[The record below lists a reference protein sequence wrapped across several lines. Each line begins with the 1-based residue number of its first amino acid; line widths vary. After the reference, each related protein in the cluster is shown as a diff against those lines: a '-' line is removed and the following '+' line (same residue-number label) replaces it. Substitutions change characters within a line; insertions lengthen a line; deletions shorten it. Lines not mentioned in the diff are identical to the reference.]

1 MRVKDLA
8 PEELW
13 RSRYDSINDFERMLV
28 REGTTIV
35 KFYLHISGEEQLEK
49 FRERLERTDKY
60 WKWSKN
66 DMKEREHW
74 DEYQRAYEDAVERD
88 QHAVGAVVRRARGPS
103 LVPQLRR
110 RARAGR
116 DADGHGARVPGAAG
130 GREGLRR
137 ARARRRALTA
147 GRRPVPCLGRPPP
160 LASRRCPASARRS
173 RRSPPPCS
181 SASPPRAGR
190 GRASGPPG
198 TAAPPTCS
206 PPARPRSP
214 PRSPR
219 RGSSAPASMPGR
231 GASPG
236 ATARGS
242 SRRAG
247 PSSSAAPARARFA
260 RAPAGGAALPL
271 RRAGPRARPAAG
283 ADRRR
288 RPRGDGLAR
297 VPRAGALGPARP
309 PGRRSRAII
318 DSAVDTTHPDLAGVR
333 VIGDARVTDFHG
345 TAVASMAGARG
356 NAFGVAGIFPG
367 APLLSIGTPLRTASL
382 VRSISAAVRGG
393 ARVINMSLGSPSP
406 SFAMLVEIAYAIS
419 QDVLVVAAAGND
431 RFTVLPDGT
440 VNPVMFPA
448 AFPHVV
454 SVSSMG
460 PMGASSDFSTSNG
473 AVDVAAPGEG
483 VIAAVP
489 RGADPDG
496 NARRLR
502 APGRDEL
509 RRARRRGRRRLA
521 AGGALRARRRPGGR
535 PAAPHRRRPPARR
548 LGHGLRLRPDRHRRG
563 PGGRRAP
570 DRLDGGQ
577 RRHRVGRRPALRA
590 AGRVPAARA
599 RAHERRAGPGRP
611 LEGPGRRLSL
621 PDPRSLAACA
631 SRCAPRRAPTRA
643 SRCSAACGR
652 SIYRERGL
660 VAASARGPGRTERAV
675 VTNAGRRTQVGYA
688 VVYAPGRRGRRID
701 APYLLRIARS

>member
-1 MRVKDLA
+1 M
-8 PEELW
+8 
-13 RSRYDSINDFERMLV
+13 
-28 REGTTIV
+28 
-35 KFYLHISGEEQLEK
+35 
-49 FRERLERTDKY
+49 
-60 WKWSKN
+60 
-66 DMKEREHW
+66 
-74 DEYQRAYEDAVERD
+74 
-88 QHAVGAVVRRARGPS
+88 
-103 LVPQLRR
+103 
-110 RARAGR
+110 
-116 DADGHGARVPGAAG
+116 PG
-130 GREGLRR
+130 L
-137 ARARRRALTA
+137 
-147 GRRPVPCLGRPPP
+147 
-160 LASRRCPASARRS
+160 
-173 RRSPPPCS
+173 
-181 SASPPRAGR
+181 
-190 GRASGPPG
+190 
-198 TAAPPTCS
+198 
-206 PPARPRSP
+206 
-214 PRSPR
+214 
-219 RGSSAPASMPGR
+219 SAPSAT
-231 GASPG
+231 GA
-236 ATARGS
+236 
-242 SRRAG
+242 
-247 PSSSAAPARARFA
+247 
-260 RAPAGGAALPL
+260 PL
-271 RRAGPRARPAAG
+271 T
-283 ADRRR
+283 
-288 RPRGDGLAR
+288 
-297 VPRAGALGPARP
+297 
-309 PGRRSRAII
+309 AII
-318 DSAVDTTHPDLAGVR
+318 DSAADTTHPDLAGVR

-393 ARVINMSLGSPSP
+393 ARVINMSLGSPAP

-460 PMGASSDFSTSNG
+460 PTGASSDFSTSNG

-489 RGADPDG
+489 VALDPDG
-496 NARRLR
+496 SPDGFARLDGTSFA
-502 APGRDEL
+502 APVVAGAAAWLLAERSGLAAAQAADLL
-509 RRARRRGRRRLA
+509 RRTAVDLPP
-521 AGGALRARRRPGGR
+521 AGWDTDSGYGLIDIGAALR
-535 PAAPHRRRPPARR
+535 
-548 LGHGLRLRPDRHRRG
+548 
-563 PGGRRAP
+563 GRRAP

-577 RRHRVGRRPALRA
+577 RRHRVGRRPPLRA

-621 PDPRSLAACA
+621 PDPQSRSRLRLTLRTAAGADPGLAVF
-631 SRCAPRRAPTRA
+631 SGL
-643 SRCSAACGR
+643 GR